1 VRCSKGNAEMDLRLM
16 TNPFPAVSTA
26 GQHARRGRHR
36 RLEAADSQHLR
47 AHLLRLHPED
57 LRSRF
62 MTTTPRHLVHRY
74 VGAIDWRRSL
84 LVGCFF
90 GRSLRGVCELHPI
103 AGRRAEIAISV
114 ERRFQGRGIGSAL
127 MSRALVLARNR
138 GLTEL
143 ELRCLVEN
151 QRMRRLVGKFDGE
164 TAVEAMEA
172 SSTIHAQ
179 PANAATY
186 VTEMVEQAGVLGT
199 TLIRFWL
206 TSPGAGWPG
215 RCWATPDLFALY
227 RPRDRRTKSAGCVS
241 AG

>member
-1 VRCSKGNAEMDLRLM
+1 MS
-16 TNPFPAVSTA
+16 NPFPDGRTA
-26 GQHARRGRHR
+26 GQTAERGQHR
-36 RLEAADSQHLR
+36 RLEAADARHLR

-62 MTTTPRHLVHRY
+62 MTTTPRQLVHRY

-84 LVGCFF
+84 LVGCFI
-90 GRSLRGVCELHPI
+90 GRSLRGLCELHPI

-114 ERRFQGRGIGSAL
+114 ERRFQGRGIGTAL
-127 MSRALVLARNR
+127 MSKTLVLARNR

-164 TAVEAMEA
+164 TDIEAMEA

-186 VTEMVEQAGVLGT
+186 VTEMVEQAGALGT

-206 TSPGAGWPG
+206 TSPGASWPG
-215 RCWATPDLFALY
+215 RCWATPDLFTRY
-227 RPRDRRTKSAGCVS
+227 RRSDRPTRNSRRVS
-241 AG
+241 TEPPT